1 MAIAKIRE
9 AYDAQPFQPF
19 TIHLANGRNIHVAHR
34 EFMASS
40 PSGRTIIVYQ
50 SDDRHT
56 VIDVLLIS
64 DLEFGPN
71 SDRGTAN
78 AA

>member
-50 SDDRHT
+50 SDDRHN
-56 VIDVLLIS
+56 VVDVLLIS

>member
-1 MAIAKIRE
+1 MAIEKIRE

-34 EFMASS
+34 ELMASS